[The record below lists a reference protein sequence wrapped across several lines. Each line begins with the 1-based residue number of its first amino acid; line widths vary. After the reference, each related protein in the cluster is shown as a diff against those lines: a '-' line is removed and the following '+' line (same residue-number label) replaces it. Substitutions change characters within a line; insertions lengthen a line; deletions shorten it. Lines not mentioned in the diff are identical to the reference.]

1 MATFHVYVNI
11 SRNSYQNEKFSN
23 KSCRENQNTLSIIFF
38 FKNLA
43 GKEIMSKYTVKSEAT
58 GVSMAATGMLDLV
71 RLYARKHTHAHPQ
84 PHTCSP
90 YALPRVYLQKYVIP
104 IAFPR
109 QQWFVNAPECY
120 ILHTL
125 PILFVK
131 LPGFAHL
138 SW

>member
-1 MATFHVYVNI
+1 MPI
-11 SRNSYQNEKFSN
+11 SHGILIRMRNFQIKVVEKIRIHFL
-23 KSCRENQNTLSIIFF
+23 EFF
-38 FKNLA
+38 FENLA

-58 GVSMAATGMLDLV
+58 GVSMAAPCMLDLV
-71 RLYARKHTHAHPQ
+71 RLYARKQTPAHPQ

-125 PILFVK
+125 PVLFVK